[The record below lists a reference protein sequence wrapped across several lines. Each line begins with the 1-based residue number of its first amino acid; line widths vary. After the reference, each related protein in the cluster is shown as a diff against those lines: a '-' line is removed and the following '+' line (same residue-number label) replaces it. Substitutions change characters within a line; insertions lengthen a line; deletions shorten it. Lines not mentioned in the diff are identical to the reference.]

1 MKEYARYKFTTG
13 WEADRIGV
21 GYHEVT
27 ASRTLRTPSGV
38 HEYITI
44 NGVSVKARHCE
55 IVQVFVK

>member
-1 MKEYARYKFTTG
+1 MKEYAKYKYTTG
-13 WEADRIGV
+13 WEADRIGP

-27 ASRTLRTPSGV
+27 ASKMLRTPSGLN
-38 HEYITI
+38 EYITI

>member
-1 MKEYARYKFTTG
+1 MKEYARYKYTIG
-13 WEADRIGV
+13 WEANRIGT

-27 ASRTLRTPSGV
+27 ASKMLRTPSGLN
-38 HEYITI
+38 EYITI

>member
-1 MKEYARYKFTTG
+1 MKEYARYKYTTG
-13 WEADRIGV
+13 WEADCIGA

-27 ASRTLRTPSGV
+27 ASKMLRTPSGLN
-38 HEYITI
+38 EYITI

>member
-1 MKEYARYKFTTG
+1 MKTYARYIYTTG
-13 WEADRIGV
+13 WEAERIGT

-27 ASRTLRTPSGV
+27 ASRMLRTPSGLN
-38 HEYITI
+38 EYITI